1 LLIALAQLRSQSTI
15 ALIRIDLALIL
26 SACVAAFAQAKP
38 HSILQKVVV
47 PLFKAGADT
56 GRQPGGLRSRVER
69 DGCGSFRFATITR
82 IYNRIDSGA
91 VCRTGS
97 DAGDNDAVM
106 S

>member
-1 LLIALAQLRSQSTI
+1 
-15 ALIRIDLALIL
+15 LIRIDLALIL

-69 DGCGSFRFATITR
+69 DPLA
-82 IYNRIDSGA
+82 
-91 VCRTGS
+91 
-97 DAGDNDAVM
+97 AGDHAVRRNNAREM
-106 S
+106 AVLTCQVCTLNETLAARAF